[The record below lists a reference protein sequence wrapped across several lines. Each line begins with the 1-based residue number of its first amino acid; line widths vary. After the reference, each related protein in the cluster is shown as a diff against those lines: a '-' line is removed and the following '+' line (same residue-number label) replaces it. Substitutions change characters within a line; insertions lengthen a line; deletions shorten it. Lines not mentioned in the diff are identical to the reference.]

1 MTNNTQQELEELRDV
16 AKPFRY
22 RVILNKDEE
31 AVLPGV
37 HGRVEWYSFNGKT
50 LVGFT
55 KKKRILHKLL
65 SLSWVTPHQVGD
77 TEGSFLF
84 LGEQLGAIGKILKL
98 KKLSGAMTAP
108 HLAQYYFQPRNS
120 QPYSGGILVKVG

>member
-22 RVILNKDEE
+22 RVMLNPDGE
-31 AVLPGV
+31 AILPGR
-37 HGRVEWYSFNGKT
+37 HGQVEWYSLNGET
-50 LVGFT
+50 LVAHT
-55 KKKRILHKLL
+55 EKIQTLKKLKA
-65 SLSWVTPHQVGD
+65 LSWVVPHQVGD

-98 KKLSGAMTAP
+98 KKLSGAMSAP

-120 QPYSGGILVKVG
+120 QLHSWGNLRKAG

>member
-22 RVILNKDEE
+22 RVMLNPDGE
-31 AVLPGV
+31 AILPGR
-37 HGRVEWYSFNGKT
+37 HGQVEWYSFDGNT
-50 LVGFT
+50 RLAFT
-55 KKKRILHKLL
+55 DKKRILNKLL

-77 TEGSFLF
+77 EEGSVTFP
-84 LGEQLGAIGKILKL
+84 GEQLGAIGKILKL

-120 QPYSGGILVKVG
+120 QLHSGGNLRKAG